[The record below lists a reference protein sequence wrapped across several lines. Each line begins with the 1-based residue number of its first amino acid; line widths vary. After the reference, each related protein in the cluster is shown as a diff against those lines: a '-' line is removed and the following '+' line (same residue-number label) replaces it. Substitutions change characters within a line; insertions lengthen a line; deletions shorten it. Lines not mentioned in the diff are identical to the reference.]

1 MKKFPNPEDDGFE
14 AEGNKIPEYNFAQ
27 LRLLVHALEQL
38 DTSFY
43 EEPYKETHRYLVERF
58 RKELKDI

>member
-1 MKKFPNPEDDGFE
+1 MIEKM
-14 AEGNKIPEYNFAQ
+14 PEYNFAQ

-58 RKELKDI
+58 RKQLKETL